1 MVSLRTKSVAPTPR
15 RGFTL
20 IELLVVIAIIAI
32 LIALLLPAVQQA
44 REAARRTQCRNNMKQ
59 IGLAV
64 HNFESTFR
72 ALPHPGQC
80 DSTGGGSTTYMTQS
94 TPTLLLPY
102 IDQAPA
108 YNNIDS
114 VTQFSTLIVDYGGTW
129 NGTATSATTATTAI
143 LNSLSTGRVYND
155 PLASQAHRDAYATS
169 VPSYVCPSTPIG
181 IRGPDAYGR
190 AGWDY
195 MFISVSDVE
204 DGSAGAV
211 DPVGTRPTASARRV
225 AMSIAPM
232 LSCERGWGF
241 GRITDGTSN
250 TFLCIEDAGR
260 AHPSIANFGAYSSR
274 PSAVTEG
281 VDWQPTAGGAV
292 TTGGGRRMYTWADP
306 DSGANGFSGPSNA
319 IAPASRVIGIN
330 QNKTPLGGPTSC
342 RWSTNNCGPNDEP
355 FSFHTGGCH
364 AVMGDGAV
372 RFISEN
378 IDALTLKWLTGSQD
392 GRTIGD
398 F

>member
-1 MVSLRTKSVAPTPR
+1 MVVIRSRSESQAR

-44 REAARRTQCRNNMKQ
+44 REAARRTQCRNNLKQ
-59 IGLAV
+59 VGLAV

-72 ALPHPGQC
+72 NLPHPGQC
-80 DSTGGGSTTYMTQS
+80 DSTGGGSTSYMTQS

-114 VTQFSTLIVDYGGTW
+114 VTQWSTLVTDYGITYVAGAPTGT
-129 NGTATSATTATTAI
+129 TTTGAI
-143 LNSLSTGRVYND
+143 LNANSTGRVYND
-155 PLASQAHRDAYATS
+155 PLATQAHRDAYRTVIPA
-169 VPSYVCPSTPIG
+169 YICPSTPLG
-181 IRGPDAYGR
+181 TRGPDGYG
-190 AGWDY
+190 GWDY
-195 MFISVSDVE
+195 MFITVSDVE
-204 DGSAGAV
+204 DGTPGGST
-211 DPVGTRPTASARRV
+211 PVGTRPTSSARRT
-225 AMSIAPM
+225 AMTIQGM
-232 LSCERGWGF
+232 LGCDKGWGF
-241 GRITDGTSN
+241 GKITDGTSN

-260 AHPSIANFGAYSSR
+260 AHPSVANFGAYSSR
-274 PSAVTEG
+274 PSPITEG
-281 VDWQPTAGGAV
+281 VDWQATAGGAV

-306 DSGANGFSGPSNA
+306 DAGTNGLSGPSNA
-319 IAPASRVIGIN
+319 LAPASRLVAIN
-330 QNKTPLGGPTSC
+330 QNKTPLGGPAEC

-364 AVMGDGAV
+364 ALMGDGAV

-378 IDALTLKWLTGSQD
+378 IDALTLKWLTGCQD
-392 GRTIGD
+392 GRTIGE